1 MSSENT
7 IVCVVVGD
15 QGVGKT
21 CLLQAYTRGTFPGD
35 LPAPTICDTYSI
47 DLQVAGREYTLR
59 LWDSAG
65 TDEFGALRS
74 QCYEN
79 ADVFIV
85 CYSLA
90 KPASANNAVRK
101 WIPEVKCFRPDAPV
115 VLVATQTDLRGC
127 AQSLS
132 RLERSPGTRRSLR
145 RQSKANAYTE
155 CSALTGLGVKDVFD
169 EAVLAA
175 LLPRIQDV
183 EKDLLRK
190 RVQMS
195 VRSLR
200 RSSRGLGRSLSRQ
213 RSRSVTSIREACLR
227 SELGLGLTDRIRA
240 WASKTFTRAK
250 TRVKR
255 RKETIIW

>member
-1 MSSENT
+1 MSENT

-21 CLLQAYTRGTFPGD
+21 CLLQAYTRGTFPD
-35 LPAPTICDTYSI
+35 ALPAPTICDTYSI
-47 DLQVAGREYTLR
+47 DLQVAGRKYTLR
-59 LWDSAG
+59 LWDTAG
-65 TDEFGALRS
+65 TEEFGALRS
-74 QCYEN
+74 HCYEN

-101 WIPEVKCFRPDAPV
+101 WIPEVNCYRPETPV

-155 CSALTGLGVKDVFD
+155 CSALTGIGVKDVFD

-175 LLPRIQDV
+175 LLPRHREG
-183 EKDLLRK
+183 EKDLLRE
-190 RVQMS
+190 RVQTS

-200 RSSRGLGRSLSRQ
+200 RSSRGFGQSLNRQ
-213 RSRSVTSIREACLR
+213 RSRSITSIREACLR
-227 SELGLGLTDRIRA
+227 SELGLGLADRIRA

-250 TRVKR
+250 RVNK

>member
-1 MSSENT
+1 MSENT
-7 IVCVVVGD
+7 IVCGVVGD

-21 CLLQAYTRGTFPGD
+21 CLLQTYTRGTFPD
-35 LPAPTICDTYSI
+35 ALPAPTICDTYSI
-47 DLQVAGREYTLR
+47 DLQVAGRKYTLR
-59 LWDSAG
+59 LWDTAG
-65 TDEFGALRS
+65 TEEFGELRS
-74 QCYEN
+74 VFYEN

-101 WIPEVKCFRPDAPV
+101 WIPEVNCLRPGIPV

-145 RQSKANAYTE
+145 RQSKATAYTE

-175 LLPRIQDV
+175 LIPRHQEV
-183 EKDLLRK
+183 EKDLLRE
-190 RVQMS
+190 RVRMS

-200 RSSRGLGRSLSRQ
+200 RSSRGLGQSLSRQ
-213 RSRSVTSIREACLR
+213 RSRSVNSIREACLR
-227 SELGLGLTDRIRA
+227 SELGLGLGDRIRA
-240 WASKTFTRAK
+240 WASKTFRRAK
-250 TRVKR
+250 RVKKR
-255 RKETIIW
+255 RETIIW